1 MASAIMVGMASLSR
15 CGAAA
20 LWMSLSLSMSTPAQT
35 AEVKPPVLKTV
46 PKELEKHGDR
56 RTDNYFWLRDRSNPE
71 VISYLEAENK
81 YTEAQMGDT
90 KALQEQI
97 YKEIVGRIQEDDTSA
112 PVKHGEYFYFTRT
125 MKGKQYPVYLRRR
138 GANGPEEVL
147 LDGNVLAAGQKYF
160 QVGAFS
166 VSPNQKLL
174 AYATDTSGDETF
186 TVHVKDL
193 TTGQL
198 LPDQIKNAY
207 YSVEW
212 AADNKTLFYNVL
224 NESKR
229 PFKVFRHT
237 LGTADDVEVFHEA
250 DERFEVA
257 INKTRSQAYL
267 LIDSDSQTTSE
278 VWYLRADQPAGKFT
292 RLYERI
298 QDVEYQVSDHGAN
311 WYVRTS
317 EGAKTFR
324 LMEAPIAHPEA
335 RKEIIPARKD
345 VTLEDVDTYSDH
357 LVVTERAQGLLRLL
371 VRRFS
376 DGQEHLVSMP
386 EPDYTLK
393 GGGGFEYDT
402 PVLRFNYTSLVTP
415 PSVFDYDMNLR
426 QRTLV
431 KQQAVLGG
439 FKPENYVSER
449 IMGKASDGT
458 LVPISVVSRKGL
470 VKDGSNPCL
479 LYGYGAYG
487 ISSDPTFS
495 VERISLLD
503 RGFVYAIAHIRG
515 GGDLGKPWHEAG
527 RMLNKQHTFT
537 DFIAAAQMLIARR
550 YTQPRKLGILGGSA
564 GGLLMGAVVNLRP
577 DLFGAVVAKV
587 PFVDM
592 LSTMM
597 DASLPLT
604 VGEYEEWGNPDD
616 PKYYSYMRTYS
627 PYDNVERQAYPNML
641 VTAGLNDPRVSYWEP
656 AKWVAKLRTMKK
668 GDNLLLLKTNMGAGH
683 FGASGRYERFKDTA
697 FDYAFLLK
705 ALNVGGQTAPK

>member
-1 MASAIMVGMASLSR
+1 MEKPSR
-15 CGAAA
+15 RGAAA
-20 LWMSLSLSMSTPAQT
+20 LWMILLSPMLTSAQT
-35 AEVKPPVLKTV
+35 ADLQPPTLKKIPEV
-46 PKELEKHGDR
+46 LEKHGDQ
-56 RTDNYFWLRDRSNPE
+56 RTDNYFWLRDRKNPE
-71 VISYLEAENK
+71 VIAYLNAENA
-81 YTEAQMGDT
+81 YTEAQMAST
-90 KALQEQI
+90 KGLQDRI
-97 YKEIVGRIQEDDTSA
+97 YQEIVGRIKEDDTSA
-112 PVKHGEYFYFTRT
+112 PAQRGAYFYYTRT
-125 MKGKQYPVYLRRR
+125 IKGKQYSVYLRRK
-138 GANGPEEVL
+138 GVDGPEEVL
-147 LDGNVLAAGQKYF
+147 LDGNELAAGQKYF
-160 QVGAFS
+160 RVGTFA
-166 VSPNQKLL
+166 VSPDQKLL
-174 AYATDTSGDETF
+174 AYGTDTAGDETY
-186 TVHVKDL
+186 TVHIKDL
-193 TTGQL
+193 ATGRL
-198 LPDQIKNAY
+198 LPDEIKDTY
-207 YSVEW
+207 YSLEW

-237 LGTADDVEVFHEA
+237 LGAEGADVEVFHEP
-250 DERFEVA
+250 DERFEVT
-257 INKTRSQAYL
+257 INKTRSRRFL
-267 LIDSDSQTTSE
+267 TIDCDSQTTSE
-278 VWYLRADQPAGKFT
+278 VWTLPADQPGEKFA
-292 RLYERI
+292 RLYERV
-298 QDVEYQVSDHGAN
+298 QDVEYQVTDHGSD
-311 WYVRTS
+311 WYVRISDT
-317 EGAKTFR
+317 AKTFR
-324 LMEAPIAHPEA
+324 LLEAPMAHPEA
-335 RKEIIPARKD
+335 KKELIAARPD
-345 VTLEDVDTYSDH
+345 VTLEDVDTYADH

-376 DGQEHLVSMP
+376 DGQQHVVAMP
-386 EPDYTLK
+386 EPDYTLA
-393 GGGGFEYDT
+393 GGGGLEYDT
-402 PVLRFNYTSLVTP
+402 PVLRYSYTSLVTP
-415 PSVFDYDMNLR
+415 PSIYDYDMNSR

-431 KQQAVLGG
+431 KRQAVLGN
-439 FKPENYVSER
+439 FKPEDYTSER
-449 IMGKASDGT
+449 INGKASDGT
-458 LVPISVVSRKGL
+458 LIPISLVYRKGL

-527 RMLNKQHTFT
+527 RMLNKTKTFT

-550 YTQPRKLGILGGSA
+550 YTMPKKLGIFGGSA

-604 VGEYEEWGNPDD
+604 VGEYEEWGNPED

-627 PYDNVERQAYPNML
+627 PYDNVEKQVYPNML

-683 FGASGRYERFKDTA
+683 FGASGRYDRFKETA

-705 ALNVGGQTAPK
+705 ALGVPIQ

>member
-1 MASAIMVGMASLSR
+1 
-15 CGAAA
+15 
-20 LWMSLSLSMSTPAQT
+20 MSTIAQT
-35 AEVKPPVLKTV
+35 VELQPPTLKAV
-46 PKELEKHGDR
+46 PKVLEKHGDH
-56 RTDNYFWLRDRSNPE
+56 RTDNYFWLRDRSNPD
-71 VISYLEAENK
+71 VLSYLNAENK
-81 YTEAQMGDT
+81 YTEAQMADT
-90 KALQEQI
+90 KALQDQL

-112 PVKHGEYFYFTRT
+112 PVQRGEYFYFTRT
-125 MKGKQYPVYLRRR
+125 QKGKQYPVYLRRK
-138 GANGPEEVL
+138 GAGGPEEVL
-147 LDGNVLAAGQKYF
+147 LDGNVLGAGQKYF
-160 QVGAFS
+160 QVGAFV
-166 VSPNQKLL
+166 VSPDQKLL
-174 AYATDTSGDETF
+174 AYATDTAGDETF
-186 TVHVKDL
+186 TVQVKDL
-193 TTGQL
+193 TTGKL
-198 LPDQIKNAY
+198 LPDQIRNAY

-212 AADNKTLFYNVL
+212 GADNKTLFYNVL

-237 LGTADDVEVFHEA
+237 LGSAAADAEVFHEP
-250 DERFEVA
+250 DERFEVT
-257 INKTRSQAYL
+257 INKTRSRQYL
-267 LIDSDSQTTSE
+267 LIDCDSQTTSE
-278 VWYLRADQPAGKFT
+278 VWYLRADQPAGQFT

-298 QDVEYQVSDHGAN
+298 QDVEYQVTDHGQN

-324 LMEAPIAHPEA
+324 LMEAPIAQPQT
-335 RKEIIPARKD
+335 RKEIIAARPD
-345 VTLEDVDTYSDH
+345 VTLEDVDTYADH

-386 EPDYTLK
+386 EPDYTLA
-393 GGGGFEYDT
+393 GGGGFEYNT
-402 PVLRFNYTSLVTP
+402 TVLRFSYTSLVTP
-415 PSVFDYDMNLR
+415 PSVFDYDMNSR

-439 FKPENYVSER
+439 FKQENYVSER

-458 LVPISVVSRKGL
+458 LIPISVVSRKGL

-527 RMLNKQHTFT
+527 RMLNKQRTFT

-550 YTQPRKLGILGGSA
+550 YTQPKKLGILGGSA

-604 VGEYEEWGNPDD
+604 VGEYEEWGNPED

-627 PYDNVERQAYPNML
+627 PYDNVERQVYPNML

-668 GDNLLLLKTNMGAGH
+668 GSNLLLLKTNMGAGH

-705 ALNVGGQTAPK
+705 ALGATGQSASK